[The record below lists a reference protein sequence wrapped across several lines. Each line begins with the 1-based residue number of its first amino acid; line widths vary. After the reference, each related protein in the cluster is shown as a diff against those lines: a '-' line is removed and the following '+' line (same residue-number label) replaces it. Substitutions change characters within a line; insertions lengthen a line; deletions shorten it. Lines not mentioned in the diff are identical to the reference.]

1 MRAIATA
8 RPHPTRLPGLGL
20 SLGYS
25 MLWLGLVVL
34 LPLAALAWRG
44 VSISL
49 ADISNTLS
57 DPRVRAAFGL
67 SFGVAA
73 AGAVINGGF
82 GLVVAW
88 VLVRYDFV
96 GRRFVDALIDLPFAL
111 PTAVAGIALTA
122 IYGEH
127 GLLGA
132 PLALVGIRVAYTPL
146 GILVALIFVG
156 LPFVVRTVQPVI
168 LDLDPDVEEAARTL
182 GATPWQSF
190 RRIVFPEL
198 APALATGFTL
208 AFARGLGEYG
218 SVVFISGNLPMHTEV
233 VPLLIVTKLE
243 QYDLNGAIVLAVAM
257 LLASLGLLLALNGL
271 ARWQR
276 RSAPHAEKA
285 AVPSVSS

>member
-1 MRAIATA
+1 
-8 RPHPTRLPGLGL
+8 
-20 SLGYS
+20 

-276 RSAPHAEKA
+276 RSAPHVEKA
-285 AVPSVSS
+285 AAPSVSP